1 MTAPIAYLY
10 DSETKKF
17 IGETTCQRDPL
28 ESEAA
33 GHDIFLMPGSA
44 TAVEPPAEKDGFD
57 RVWNPEAE
65 AWSYVEKPVEEE
77 LKPDEPTE
85 LELAQQNM
93 WTAKQKLAETDYVND
108 KINDA
113 TNTGKLDLAE
123 QLKEKYAPVFAER
136 ETYREEVRH
145 WESEIERLQAE
156 QSNEITES

>member
-1 MTAPIAYLY
+1 MPKAYLY

-17 IGETTCQRDPL
+17 CGETNCQRDPL

-33 GHDIFLMPGSA
+33 GHDIFLMPGSS
-44 TAVEPPAEKDGFD
+44 TAVEPPAEKEGFD
-57 RVWNPEAE
+57 LIWDPQVET
-65 AWSYVEKPVEEE
+65 WSYVEKPVEEE
-77 LKPDEPTE
+77 PKPYEPTE

-93 WTAKQKLAETDYVND
+93 WAAKQKLADTDYVND

-136 ETYREEVRH
+136 EGYREDVRH
-145 WESEIERLQAE
+145 WESEIERLTAE
-156 QSNEITES
+156 QTDEGDE

>member
-1 MTAPIAYLY
+1 MTPPVAYLY

-17 IGETTCQRDPL
+17 TGETTCQRDPL

-57 RVWNPEAE
+57 RVWNPEDK
-65 AWSYVEKPVEEE
+65 AWDYQEKPVEPES
-77 LKPDEPTE
+77 KPYEPTE

-93 WTAKQKLAETDYVND
+93 WAAKQKLAETDYVND

-136 ETYREEVRH
+136 EGYREDVRH
-145 WESEIERLQAE
+145 WESEIERLTAE
-156 QSNEITES
+156 QTDEDDE

>member
-17 IGETTCQRDPL
+17 TGETTCQRDPL

-33 GHDIFLMPGSA
+33 GHDIFLMPGNS
-44 TAVEPPAEKDGFD
+44 TAVEPPAEKEGFD

-65 AWSYVEKPVEEE
+65 TWSYVEKPVEPEP
-77 LKPDEPTE
+77 KPYEPTE

-93 WTAKQKLAETDYVND
+93 WNAKRKLADTDYVND

-113 TNTGKLDLAE
+113 TNMGDLQLAE
-123 QLKEKYAPVFAER
+123 QLKEKYAQVFVER

-145 WESEIERLQAE
+145 WESEIERLLAE
-156 QSNEITES
+156 NTVL